1 MSAAN
6 RRLAGLS
13 REFAESVQHILNSTI
28 CNNVRIGV
36 ASEDPN
42 VVTIGYGVGKASV
55 ESTRFPVASRPG
67 KPRCWLKVE
76 YLLRLDS
83 SGEYLTVDQS
93 SVSVFATDDDHSF
106 LCRLDY
112 ERGKQG
118 FPESH
123 LQIEGE
129 SAVLATWPGKPRRE
143 LERLH
148 FPMGSRRYRPTL
160 EDFIEFL
167 ILEGLTEAR
176 AGWREVL
183 DAGRDAYRRV
193 QLRAAIR
200 RDPLTAL
207 GAIRDPL
214 FA

>member
-1 MSAAN
+1 
-6 RRLAGLS
+6 
-13 REFAESVQHILNSTI
+13 
-28 CNNVRIGV
+28 
-36 ASEDPN
+36 
-42 VVTIGYGVGKASV
+42 
-55 ESTRFPVASRPG
+55 
-67 KPRCWLKVE
+67 
-76 YLLRLDS
+76 
-83 SGEYLTVDQS
+83 
-93 SVSVFATDDDHSF
+93 
-106 LCRLDY
+106 
-112 ERGKQG
+112 
-118 FPESH
+118 
-123 LQIEGE
+123 
-129 SAVLATWPGKPRRE
+129 
-143 LERLH
+143 
-148 FPMGSRRYRPTL
+148 MGSRRYRPTL